1 MVLNGPHDFVGYFFC
16 KANPNK
22 NRNNMYKE
30 LEKFK
35 VSDKFSFT
43 TDDSLEQ
50 VCNASEGSGVFLVY
64 AVGEGKELIMV
75 GSTGTVQNNG
85 TLKIKNGGLYDKIVN
100 GHQFAKTGRKYSW
113 PAQMTKEDINVLEV
127 VWYETFN
134 DENKSIPTAVEG
146 QVLQNFL
153 DENSRLPR
161 WNVAF

>member
-1 MVLNGPHDFVGYFFC
+1 
-16 KANPNK
+16 
-22 NRNNMYKE
+22 MYKE

-35 VSDKFSFT
+35 VTNSFLFSPE
-43 TDDSLEQ
+43 DSLEQ
-50 VCNASEGSGVFLVY
+50 VCNASEGCGVFLVY
-64 AVGEGKELIMV
+64 DLTTAKELIML

-85 TLKIKNGGLYDKIVN
+85 TLKIKNGGLSDKIVE

-113 PAQMTKEDINVLEV
+113 PAQMKLEGISSLEV

-134 DENKSIPTAVEG
+134 ADVKGIPTSVEG

-153 DENSRLPR
+153 DENGRLPR

>member
-1 MVLNGPHDFVGYFFC
+1 
-16 KANPNK
+16 
-22 NRNNMYKE
+22 MYKE

-35 VSDKFSFT
+35 VSDSFTFT

-64 AVGEGKELIMV
+64 AVGNEKELIMV
-75 GSTGTVQNNG
+75 GSTGTVQNDG
-85 TLKIKNGGLYDKIVN
+85 SLKIKNGGLKEKIVE

-113 PAQMTKEDINVLEV
+113 PAQMAKEDISTLEV

-134 DENKSIPTAVEG
+134 DTSKGIPTSVEG
-146 QVLQNFL
+146 QVLQNFM
-153 DENSRLPR
+153 DENGRLPK

>member
-1 MVLNGPHDFVGYFFC
+1 
-16 KANPNK
+16 
-22 NRNNMYKE
+22 MYKE
-30 LEKFK
+30 LKKFK
-35 VSDKFSFT
+35 VTNQFLFT
-43 TDDSLEQ
+43 TEDSLAE

-64 AVGEGKELIMV
+64 AVGEEKELIMV

-85 TLKIKNGGLYDKIVN
+85 TLKIKNGGLKEKIVE

-113 PAQMTKEDINVLEV
+113 PAQMKIEDINTLEV

-134 DENKSIPTAVEG
+134 DQNKGIPTFVEG

-153 DENSRLPR
+153 YENGRLPK